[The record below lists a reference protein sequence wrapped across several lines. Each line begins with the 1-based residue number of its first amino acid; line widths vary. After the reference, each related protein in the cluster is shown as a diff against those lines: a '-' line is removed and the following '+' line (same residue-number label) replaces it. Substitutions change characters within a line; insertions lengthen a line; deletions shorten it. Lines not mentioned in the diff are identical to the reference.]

1 MTKKTSY
8 IATLLMLTMFLPT
21 SVYAHGG
28 VDMVIGFSIILTATV
43 FLGALLKKSLIIR
56 IVGTSAHTKIGR
68 FILLALVEV
77 ILILMVLASTSSI
90 LPYPV
95 RPIIFFPIILFP
107 LATFICSIPNY
118 FFLLKTTDSSLW
130 GRVCFSF
137 LAGMVTPLL
146 FVTIAVVVDWL
157 M

>member
-1 MTKKTSY
+1 MTKKTSF
-8 IATLLMLTMFLPT
+8 IATLLILTMFLPT

-28 VDMVIGFSIILTATV
+28 WDMAIGLLMLPTATI
-43 FLGALLKKSLIIR
+43 FFGALLKKFLIIR

-68 FILLALVEV
+68 LIPLTFVEV
-77 ILILMVLASTSSI
+77 ILIFMVLASMDSI

-107 LATFICSIPNY
+107 LATVICSIPNY
-118 FFLLKTTDSSLW
+118 FFLLKTTNSSLW

-137 LAGMVTPLL
+137 FAGLVTSLL
-146 FVTIAVVVDWL
+146 FVTSAFVIDWL